1 MKRIFVNGT
10 FDILHVAHIELL
22 NYAREMGDYLMVAID
37 SDKRVTELKG
47 PLRPINTEYERIGLL
62 INLKAVDAVKVFDT
76 DEELEKI
83 IKNYNPDVMVKGS
96 DYKNKPI
103 IGSDYCKK
111 IEFFERINEYSTT
124 QTIQRIIDR

>member
-47 PLRPINTEYERIGLL
+47 PLRPINTEYERYSKPFQVYSFM
-62 INLKAVDAVKVFDT
+62 NL
-76 DEELEKI
+76 
-83 IKNYNPDVMVKGS
+83 YNV
-96 DYKNKPI
+96 
-103 IGSDYCKK
+103 
-111 IEFFERINEYSTT
+111 T
-124 QTIQRIIDR
+124 